1 MLLSLKLRLC
11 DWSISW
17 GWEGWERAAFFFSFM
32 CCVWSRNLELKPTS
46 GRGHQRNTT
55 VLETIV
61 VFHNSNSE
69 IFITRNSTSNAQIST
84 ILHDFQTF
92 TTQKY
97 ETILYLFKTYPSQ
110 HAFIQDDSEI
120 CLVLVKKRRRRDRL
134 HKYFLLRLFI
144 GDWTIKMTLF
154 SCYG

>member
-1 MLLSLKLRLC
+1 MDST
-11 DWSISW
+11 
-17 GWEGWERAAFFFSFM
+17 G
-32 CCVWSRNLELKPTS
+32 
-46 GRGHQRNTT
+46 TT

-144 GDWTIKMTLF
+144 GD
-154 SCYG
+154 